1 MDSEEETT
9 IEEVVEH
16 VALMKPVEQQ
26 RQDKEAR
33 EKVHLMKDNMDLIE
47 WLDEKGV
54 DYNIPTDIVKAKEFF
69 IENREAMLQSGFK
82 SNREELTQDDIVSD
96 VTNDVYDDNGEP
108 EEKKDKVTTNNK
120 WVVEYINQLPVERD
134 FSNSWYRA
142 KDVISYAGLS
152 WQGRISLKNIPI
164 KWTVN
169 KQKKLYISKEAIV
182 YILFSGKSK
191 KALSFTKKVIE
202 ELCND

>member
-1 MDSEEETT
+1 MTKLKKEDFYKTRDFLNSLIDELERQENT
-9 IEEVVEH
+9 IKVSNSTDKDEKQDV
-16 VALMKPVEQQ
+16 KPVSPIQ
-26 RQDKEAR
+26 
-33 EKVHLMKDNMDLIE
+33 
-47 WLDEKGV
+47 
-54 DYNIPTDIVKAKEFF
+54 
-69 IENREAMLQSGFK
+69 ENDAFNE
-82 SNREELTQDDIVSD
+82 
-96 VTNDVYDDNGEP
+96 EP
-108 EEKKDKVTTNNK
+108 EEKKVDKVTANNK

-191 KALSFTKKVIE
+191 KAISFTKKVIE

>member
-9 IEEVVEH
+9 IEEVVEN

-33 EKVHLMKDNMDLIE
+33 EKANLMKDNMDVID
-47 WLDEKGV
+47 WLDENGE
-54 DYNIPTDIVKAKEFF
+54 DYDIPTGILQAKEFF
-69 IENREAMLQSGFK
+69 IKHRERMYQSGYTP
-82 SNREELTQDDIVSD
+82 NRKELTKDDMEDI
-96 VTNDVYDDNGEP
+96 YDDNEEP
-108 EEKKDKVTTNNK
+108 EEKKVDKVTTNNK